1 MFHSRLTIVLAAAL
15 LALPMLAL
23 AQDSAPGTDGPQT
36 ATGERADNSDSTD
49 VNSGSQPLADL
60 DAPPTGPATGP
71 LGGSPAEE
79 ASEAKKPKALF
90 TNDAIVFGL
99 LMILLGAVFWSC
111 NSDVVVFKIFYR
123 FVPMLLMCYFLPSLL
138 TLFNLVDPH
147 ESDLYTVA
155 TRYLLPASLVLLT
168 LSIDL
173 GEIFRL
179 GPKALIMFLTG
190 TIGVVIGGPI
200 AVMITSFIA
209 PDVIGVDGP
218 AAVWRGLS
226 TVAGSWIGGGANQTA
241 MQVVFMT
248 PAENAS
254 LETQEQLSNLYS
266 AMVAVDVLV
275 AEFWMVFLL
284 LGIGKAKEIDRFL
297 KADSSS
303 IARLQEKMEQF
314 SLSVARVPT
323 SRDLML
329 IGAIGFGAT
338 AAAHWFGQEISSQV
352 DALIEST
359 ATNAGSDAEV
369 SSPYAFLRDLG
380 LASSFFWIIVVSTT
394 LGIALSFTK
403 FRELEGAGASKVGT
417 VFIFILVA
425 VIGMRMDLKA
435 VFEHPGYFLVGG
447 IWMLCHV
454 GLLAVVAWFIRAPY
468 FFVAVGSKAN
478 IGGAASAPVVAAA
491 FHPSLAPV
499 GVLLAVLGYA
509 LGTYGAMLCAWL
521 MQFATPG

>member
-1 MFHSRLTIVLAAAL
+1 M
-15 LALPMLAL
+15 LPAMCCQ
-23 AQDSAPGTDGPQT
+23 AQET
-36 ATGERADNSDSTD
+36 NSDSAGLQATSD
-49 VNSGSQPLADL
+49 TAPTADAQTTSSDDASTAAESPHNS
-60 DAPPTGPATGP
+60 DAKEA
-71 LGGSPAEE
+71 AEP
-79 ASEAKKPKALF
+79 KKPKAMF

-99 LMILLGAVFWSC
+99 LMVLLGAVFWSC
-111 NSDVVVFKIFYR
+111 NSELAIFKIFYR

-190 TIGVVIGGPI
+190 TLGVVLGGPI
-200 AVMITSFIA
+200 AVFVTSFIA

-248 PAENAS
+248 PAENS
-254 LETQEQLSNLYS
+254 TLETQDQLNSLYS

-284 LGIGKAKEIDRFL
+284 LGIGKAEQIDRFL

-303 IARLQEKMEQF
+303 IARLQKKMEQF
-314 SLSVARVPT
+314 SLSVARIPS

-338 AAAHWFGQEISSQV
+338 AAAHWSGQVISAQV
-352 DALIEST
+352 ESVIEST
-359 ATNAGSDAEV
+359 SVAAEADEAPN
-369 SSPYAFLRDLG
+369 SPYAFLRDLG

-394 LGIALSFTK
+394 LGIAFSFTK
-403 FRELEGAGASKVGT
+403 FRELEGAGASKSRYRLHLYPCRRYRHAYGSQSRVRASWLFPSRRNLDALPCRT
-417 VFIFILVA
+417 LSHRRLADPCSIL
-425 VIGMRMDLKA
+425 
-435 VFEHPGYFLVGG
+435 
-447 IWMLCHV
+447 LCSRWQQGKHWWS
-454 GLLAVVAWFIRAPY
+454 G
-468 FFVAVGSKAN
+468 
-478 IGGAASAPVVAAA
+478 
-491 FHPSLAPV
+491 
-499 GVLLAVLGYA
+499 
-509 LGTYGAMLCAWL
+509 
-521 MQFATPG
+521 